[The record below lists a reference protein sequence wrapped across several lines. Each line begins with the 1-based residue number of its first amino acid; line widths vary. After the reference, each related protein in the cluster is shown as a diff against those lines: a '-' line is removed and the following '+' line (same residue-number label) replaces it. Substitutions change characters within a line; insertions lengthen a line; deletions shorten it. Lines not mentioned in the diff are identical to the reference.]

1 MPPKVL
7 IVEDT
12 ESLAYLYDSYLIPTG
27 MKTTVALTG
36 QEALQAIEKDTPDVI
51 VLDVMLPDMNGLD
64 LFQYLPAN
72 SDIQVIVLT
81 GHANKDMAIRAVKL
95 GAADFIEKPIEAE
108 RFRITVNNALKIKTL
123 SKEVASYKETYE
135 NGRFFDLIGSSKKML
150 SVYSIIS
157 SASQSKASVFITG
170 ESGTGKELCARAL
183 HQASNRSKQPF
194 IALNCA
200 AIPKDLIESEI
211 FGHVKGAF
219 TGATS
224 HREGAASRANGGTL
238 FLDELCEMDI
248 NLQSKLL
255 RFIQSGVI
263 TEVGG
268 TSEKKVDVRFVCA
281 TNRDPLDE
289 VRLGR
294 FREDLYYRLHV
305 IPVHLPPL
313 RERGEDV
320 VKIAEALFKKISKEE
335 GKPYSGLTAD
345 AKATLL
351 KYSWPGNVRELENVI
366 RNTVVLNDNPW
377 INTEMFANLM
387 TMTQCT
393 TVIQELNQKDTI
405 KQPLSIPSSVTNE
418 KSPAT
423 VDHSDNDTIEP
434 LWLIEKRYIERAIT
448 LCQSNIPKAAAML
461 DVSPSTLYR
470 KIKSWE
476 DMELNT

>member
-36 QEALQAIEKDTPDVI
+36 QEALDAIKNDTPDVI

-64 LFQYLPAN
+64 LFQHLPAN

-81 GHANKDMAIRAVKL
+81 GHANKEMAIRAVKL

-108 RFRITVNNALKIKTL
+108 RFRITVNNALKIKNL

-135 NGRFFDLIGSSKKML
+135 NGRFFDLIGASKKMQ

-183 HQASNRSKQPF
+183 HLASNRSKQPF

-268 TSEKKVDVRFVCA
+268 TTEKKVDVRFVCA

-313 RERGEDV
+313 RERGDDV
-320 VKIAEALFKKISKEE
+320 VKIAEALFIKISKEE
-335 GKPYSGLTAD
+335 GKEFSGLTAE
-345 AKATLL
+345 AKTMLMH
-351 KYSWPGNVRELENVI
+351 YMWPGNVRELENIV
-366 RNTVVLNDNPW
+366 RNTVVLNDSPW
-377 INTEMFANLM
+377 VSAQLFSNLINVKTQNNRKEIQPIQSEHIETNQNTQVSTTEVRFS
-387 TMTQCT
+387 QD
-393 TVIQELNQKDTI
+393 IDNQ
-405 KQPLSIPSSVTNE
+405 
-418 KSPAT
+418 
-423 VDHSDNDTIEP
+423 IEA
-434 LWLIEKRYIERAIT
+434 LWIVEKRYIERAISI
-448 LCQSNIPKAAAML
+448 CNNNIPKAAAML

-476 DMELNT
+476 DMELNA

>member
-36 QEALQAIEKDTPDVI
+36 QEALHAIKNDTPDVI

-64 LFQYLPAN
+64 LFQHLPAN

-81 GHANKDMAIRAVKL
+81 GHANKEMAIRAVKL

-108 RFRITVNNALKIKTL
+108 RFRITVNNALKIKNL

-135 NGRFFDLIGSSKKML
+135 NGRYFDLIGASKKMQ

-183 HQASNRSKQPF
+183 HLASNRSKQPF

-219 TGATS
+219 TGATN

-268 TSEKKVDVRFVCA
+268 TTEKKVDVRFVCA

-289 VRLGR
+289 VRVGR

-305 IPVHLPPL
+305 IPIHLPPL
-313 RERGEDV
+313 RERGDDV
-320 VKIAEALFKKISKEE
+320 VKIAEALFIKISKEE
-335 GKPYSGLTAD
+335 GKDFSGLTAE
-345 AKATLL
+345 AKTMLIN
-351 KYSWPGNVRELENVI
+351 YSWPGNVRELENIV
-366 RNTVVLNDNPW
+366 RNTVVLNDSPW
-377 INTEMFANLM
+377 VSAQMFANL
-387 TMTQCT
+387 
-393 TVIQELNQKDTI
+393 IH
-405 KQPLSIPSSVTNE
+405 
-418 KSPAT
+418 
-423 VDHSDNDTIEP
+423 VDHQNSRKEVQSVQSEPIEQTQTSQAHLKEP
-434 LWLIEKRYIERAIT
+434 SFTQDIENQIEALWIVEKRYIERAISI
-448 LCQSNIPKAAAML
+448 CNNNIPKAAAML

-476 DMELNT
+476 DMELNA